1 MEFFLKAFSHH
12 FCLHGTSKQMD
23 SGQLLKE
30 AKRVKRKIIKQKE
43 KKKDYKTEREKERL

>member
-30 AKRVKRKIIKQKE
+30 AKKSE
-43 KKKDYKTEREKERL
+43 KKDYKTEREKERL